1 MNHVPKSTH
10 QAHSR
15 RPRPWSMFQAVSN
28 VQGHNF
34 ALNFSPSSSSSSSA
48 EAKAL
53 RGDAPSNG
61 LIPAWWKVGIWRSF
75 GSPVREVFRSKT
87 SPRGSRPPLPPL
99 SKQEKFPLVEE
110 GGIGRAG
117 VGRRAGPLL
126 PFGELFLRKF
136 ASAVSPS
143 ASAGFFFLLP
153 SPAVPERWRK
163 RMGFIF
169 SPPGFALSVA
179 PSRNWKGPI
188 VRR

>member
-75 GSPVREVFRSKT
+75 GSPVREVFRSQT
-87 SPRGSRPPLPPL
+87 SPRDSPPPLPPL

-110 GGIGRAG
+110 GEIGRAG
-117 VGRRAGPLL
+117 VGHGAFAPFRRIISQKVCFRRFSFRLGRLLL
-126 PFGELFLRKF
+126 P
-136 ASAVSPS
+136 PS
-143 ASAGFFFLLP
+143 F
-153 SPAVPERWRK
+153 
-163 RMGFIF
+163 
-169 SPPGFALSVA
+169 PGC
-179 PSRNWKGPI
+179 P
-188 VRR
+188 

>member
-1 MNHVPKSTH
+1 
-10 QAHSR
+10 
-15 RPRPWSMFQAVSN
+15 MFQAVSN

-75 GSPVREVFRSKT
+75 GSPVREVFRSQT
-87 SPRGSRPPLPPL
+87 SPRDSPPPLPPL

-117 VGRRAGPLL
+117 VGRGLCSLSENYFSESLL
-126 PFGELFLRKF
+126 P
-136 ASAVSPS
+136 P
-143 ASAGFFFLLP
+143 FLLP
-153 SPAVPERWRK
+153 PRQASSSSFLPRLSLKDGGKGWVL
-163 RMGFIF
+163 F
-169 SPPGFALSVA
+169 SPPRDSHCQSPRVGTG
-179 PSRNWKGPI
+179 RGPLY
-188 VRR
+188 VDRA

>member
-1 MNHVPKSTH
+1 MNRAPKSTH

-15 RPRPWSMFQAVSN
+15 RPRPWSMVQAVSN

-34 ALNFSPSSSSSSSA
+34 ALNFSPSSSSSSA

-117 VGRRAGPLL
+117 VGRGLCSLSENYFSESLL
-126 PFGELFLRKF
+126 PPFLLPPRQ
-136 ASAVSPS
+136 
-143 ASAGFFFLLP
+143 AGFFFLLP

-163 RMGFIF
+163 RTGFIF
-169 SPPGFALSVA
+169 SPRDSHCQ
-179 PSRNWKGPI
+179 SRRVGTGRGPLY
-188 VRR
+188 VDRA